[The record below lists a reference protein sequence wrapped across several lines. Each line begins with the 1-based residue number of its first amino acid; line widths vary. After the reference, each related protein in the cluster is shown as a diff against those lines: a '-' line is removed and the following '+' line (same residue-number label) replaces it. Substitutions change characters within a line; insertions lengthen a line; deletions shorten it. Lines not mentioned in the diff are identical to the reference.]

1 MFKIRA
7 VCVAVALLSGSAMAQ
22 SSGGLPG
29 NLGVYGVVG
38 TGGVG
43 LGLNL
48 PLTSLVG
55 VRGELAQ
62 ATVSDSY
69 TNDDITYKGDLKL
82 RGSGLFA
89 DIRPFQGAFRVVL
102 GATVGGD
109 SAALRA
115 EQRGGAFNID
125 GQSFSAEG
133 SQLRAAIKYP
143 STMPYVGIG
152 WGHGQRGNA
161 GWNFAFD
168 VGVAIGDPKITLTGN
183 NALLSQPGAAARI
196 AAEERKA
203 QDDVSSA
210 KVLPVV
216 KFSVGYSF

>member
-1 MFKIRA
+1 MIKVHA
-7 VCVAVALLSGSAMAQ
+7 VCVSLALLSGSVMAQ
-22 SSGGLPG
+22 SSGGAPA

-43 LGLNL
+43 LGLNVPVTGFL
-48 PLTSLVG
+48 G

-62 ATVSDSY
+62 ATVSDTY

-82 RGSGLFA
+82 RGSGVFA

-109 SAALRA
+109 SAALEA
-115 EQRGGAFNID
+115 QQQGGTFSID
-125 GQSFSAEG
+125 GQSFSADG
-133 SQLRAAIKYP
+133 SQLRATIKYP

-152 WGHGQRGNA
+152 WGHGQRGKP
-161 GWNFAFD
+161 GWTLAFD
-168 VGVAIGDPKITLTGN
+168 LGVAIGDPKITLTGN
-183 NALLSQPGAAARI
+183 EGLLSQPGAAARI
-196 AAEERKA
+196 AAEESKA
-203 QDDVSSA
+203 QKDVSSA

-216 KFSVGYSF
+216 KFSVGYAF

>member
-1 MFKIRA
+1 MIKIRA
-7 VCVAVALLSGSAMAQ
+7 VCVAMALLSGSAMAQ
-22 SSGGLPG
+22 SSGALPG

-38 TGGVG
+38 TGGLG
-43 LGLNL
+43 LGLNV
-48 PLTSLVG
+48 PLSSVVG

-62 ATVSDSY
+62 GTVSDTY
-69 TNDDITYKGDLKL
+69 TNEDITYKGDLKL

-89 DIRPFQGAFRVVL
+89 DIRPFQGTFRVVL
-102 GATVGGD
+102 GATVGGS
-109 SAALRA
+109 SATLEA
-115 EQRGGAFNID
+115 EQQSGTFTID
-125 GQSFSAEG
+125 GQSFSADG

-152 WGHGQRGNA
+152 WGHGQLGKP
-161 GWNFAFD
+161 GWTFAFD
-168 VGVAIGDPKITLTGN
+168 VGVAIGEPKISLTGN
-183 NALLSQPGAAARI
+183 EGLLSQPGAAARI

-210 KVLPVV
+210 KVLPVL